1 MTKVLTIVT
10 SCFLFGVE
18 CYFNDNFS
26 SNDVSLLLESGNG
39 PPPSAPPPL
48 GKESSLASCSCKRLL
63 LSSLGPAA
71 QDLPQTMGIYE
82 LSVQPGIESQC
93 NVLFSVPTR
102 ATTTGR
108 RTGRTRGRTSGCTT
122 FLTAGWWGTREEL
135 PLATSTTETPP
146 SCVPTPSRPP
156 GSTTAPRGTPGTK
169 TTLSSSGVRTE
180 INSRLCI
187 SGMWSKF
194 LHWLHDED

>member
-1 MTKVLTIVT
+1 MLRPH
-10 SCFLFGVE
+10 SARSRAWPPAAAR
-18 CYFNDNFS
+18 DS
-26 SNDVSLLLESGNG
+26 SS
-39 PPPSAPPPL
+39 PPWAPLPRTCPRL
-48 GKESSLASCSCKRLL
+48 WGYTNCQSSL
-63 LSSLGPAA
+63 
-71 QDLPQTMGIYE
+71 
-82 LSVQPGIESQC
+82 VIESQC

-108 RTGRTRGRTSGCTT
+108 PTGRTRVRTSGCTT

-180 INSRLCI
+180 INSGLCI
-187 SGMWSKF
+187 LGMWSKF